1 MGSFSFEIP
10 KVLEEQLQK
19 QLKDFDK
26 IAPKMLEEAAPIV
39 EKKVKEKAPV
49 KTGQLQ
55 KSVKINKPK
64 KSKSGAWISA
74 ITFNGKNK
82 KTLKNGEE
90 RETPNATIAAVLEF
104 GKSDRSARP
113 FVRPAVAECENEVV
127 EKMQEVFNREAS
139 R

>member
-10 KVLEEQLQK
+10 KALEEQLQK

-26 IAPKMLEEAAPIV
+26 IAPKMLEEATPIV
-39 EKKVKEKAPV
+39 EKKVKEKVPV
-49 KTGQLQ
+49 KTGQLK
-55 KSVKINKPK
+55 KSVKSNKPK
-64 KSKSGAWISA
+64 KTKNGAWITEIA
-74 ITFNGKNK
+74 FKGKNK

-90 RETPNATIAAVLEF
+90 RETPNGTVAAVLEF
-104 GKSDRSARP
+104 GTSEERARP

-139 R
+139 K

>member
-19 QLKDFDK
+19 QLKDVDK

-39 EKKVKEKAPV
+39 EKKVKEKVPV
-49 KTGQLQ
+49 KTGQLK
-55 KSVKINKPK
+55 KSIKSNKPK
-64 KSKSGAWISA
+64 KTKSGAWISA

-82 KTLKNGEE
+82 KSLKNGEE
-90 RETPNATIAAVLEF
+90 RETPNGRVAAVLEF
-104 GKSDRSARP
+104 GTSEERARP